1 MCAVCVCGDCVLSR
15 VSRRLGVVASECV
28 CGGGGGGGD
37 PLSLTTGR
45 NGRHR
50 PRSTRPP
57 DCATVDNRA
66 RKKEKKKEKIF
77 FFFLFCSGEKAKG
90 STVLF
95 YKSISARHSQH
106 GVRIYCPDFWERK
119 KENCLSR
126 QKEKER
132 KKGNFLFF
140 SGAAAALSFLGLSK
154 HQRGR
159 RSHLYNAYLYTLASH
174 LRATQQQQQPNGF
187 DSAPSPKEFCV
198 FLLLFDISLRWI
210 ISSQVR
216 VSRVQKRFSRST
228 HVLLSVCVCVYGS
241 GGRAAAAPAVKFSR
255 HPVVSRT

>member
-1 MCAVCVCGDCVLSR
+1 MVAIVL
-15 VSRRLGVVASECV
+15 G
-28 CGGGGGGGD
+28 
-37 PLSLTTGR
+37 PLVLRTALLLITGQ
-45 NGRHR
+45 
-50 PRSTRPP
+50 
-57 DCATVDNRA
+57 
-66 RKKEKKKEKIF
+66 EKKKRKKKRF
-77 FFFLFCSGEKAKG
+77 FFSSYFVRAKRQKAQ
-90 STVLF
+90 LF
-95 YKSISARHSQH
+95 YSIRASLPGIHNTVWESTART
-106 GVRIYCPDFWERK
+106 FEK
-119 KENCLSR
+119 EKENCLSR

-187 DSAPSPKEFCV
+187 DSAPSPKEFWV

>member
-1 MCAVCVCGDCVLSR
+1 
-15 VSRRLGVVASECV
+15 V

-66 RKKEKKKEKIF
+66 RKKEKKKKKRKDFF

-106 GVRIYCPDFWERK
+106 GVRIYCPDF
-119 KENCLSR
+119 
-126 QKEKER
+126 
-132 KKGNFLFF
+132 
-140 SGAAAALSFLGLSK
+140 
-154 HQRGR
+154 
-159 RSHLYNAYLYTLASH
+159 
-174 LRATQQQQQPNGF
+174 
-187 DSAPSPKEFCV
+187 
-198 FLLLFDISLRWI
+198 
-210 ISSQVR
+210 
-216 VSRVQKRFSRST
+216 
-228 HVLLSVCVCVYGS
+228 
-241 GGRAAAAPAVKFSR
+241 
-255 HPVVSRT
+255 